1 MDRRDL
7 PSQCPVARD
16 SDRRPT
22 TILQHAPVASVEAP
36 GLGRLN
42 DYRPRIRHSRAS
54 GRLAARRGVRAQRG
68 HEEQDTT
75 T

>member
-7 PSQCPVARD
+7 PSQCPAARD

-22 TILQHAPVASVEAP
+22 TTLQHAPVASLEAP
-36 GLGRLN
+36 GFGRLK
-42 DYRPRIRHSRAS
+42 DYRPRFRHSCAS
-54 GRLAARRGVRAQRG
+54 GRFAARRRVRARRG